1 MCTYTFRFY
10 IELTCL
16 SSVHTK
22 SLSTIYK
29 GLYPLSKL
37 SNVHNTF
44 KMTSTNRIAVKNI
57 RILIYVI
64 RFRTYLKIIQVR
76 QKNIMPH
83 QRLVVL

>member
-29 GLYPLSKL
+29 GLYHL

-64 RFRTYLKIIQVR
+64 RFRTYVKIIQVR